1 MPVLIWSVAGFFL
14 GSIPFSLLLGR
25 LAARADI
32 RRYGDG
38 NPGAVN
44 AFRAGGWRVGVPA
57 LLLDLLKGALP
68 VGLAYRVFAVQGWG
82 LIPVALAPVLG
93 HAFSPFLHFKG
104 GKALAVSLGVWTAL
118 TMPVGPFILGLIL
131 IVFYGLLASAAWAAI
146 LSAIAWGAYLF
157 LSGAGLL
164 FIAILLGNLLILL
177 WKHRDDLRQPIRA
190 RSYVVNFTN
199 RLRNVPSRAKG

>member
-1 MPVLIWSVAGFFL
+1 MPVLTWSIAGFLL

-57 LLLDLLKGALP
+57 LLLDFLKGGLP
-68 VGLAYRVFAVQGWG
+68 VGLAYHVFDVQGWG
-82 LIPVALAPVLG
+82 LVAVALAPVFG
-93 HAFSPFLHFKG
+93 HAFSPFLHFQG

-118 TMPVGPFILGLIL
+118 TVPAGPFILGLIL
-131 IVFYGLLASAAWAAI
+131 IVFYGLLASSAWAVT
-146 LSAIAWGAYLF
+146 LSALTWGAYLF
-157 LSGAGLL
+157 LSGAGLVY
-164 FIAILLGNLLILL
+164 IVILGGNLIILL
-177 WKHRDDLRQPIRA
+177 WKHRDDLRQPIKA
-190 RSYVVNFTN
+190 RSHVANFIGQVRH
-199 RLRNVPSRAKG
+199 RL